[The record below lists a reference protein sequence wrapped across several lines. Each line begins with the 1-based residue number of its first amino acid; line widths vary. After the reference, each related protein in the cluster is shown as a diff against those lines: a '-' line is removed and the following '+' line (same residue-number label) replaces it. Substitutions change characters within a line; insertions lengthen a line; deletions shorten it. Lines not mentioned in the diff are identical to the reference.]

1 MFYLVFLHESNQNQT
16 EFYFLSFRKR
26 YATELSYNVS
36 QNLAKQ
42 RAKAFNQEVAEHF
55 YGILRNKLLEL
66 NLMNKPECILNC
78 DESGFCGSY
87 GRKKVF
93 TRRGERNVHTFT
105 ADNEKLMYTVIVS

>member
-1 MFYLVFLHESNQNQT
+1 M
-16 EFYFLSFRKR
+16 
-26 YATELSYNVS
+26 S

-66 NLMNKPECILNC
+66 NLMDKPECILNC
-78 DESGFCGSY
+78 DESGFSGSY
-87 GRKKVF
+87 GRKRVF

-105 ADNEKLMYTVIVS
+105 ADNEKLMYTVIVSQYYIELNYKLSFLEIKNLLCFLN